1 MTKYADLLARR
12 RKEFANRF
20 DSSKLFER
28 WIPAYNSGERIRV
41 MFPGGETKTGTVGV
55 TYGWVPVFLLIRN
68 SRSVGSSDVLDANV
82 VFSSSKVGYEVR
94 P

>member
-1 MTKYADLLARR
+1 MTKYEVMLARR
-12 RKEFANRF
+12 RKEYARHF

-41 MFPGGETKTGTVGV
+41 RFPDGETKTGTVGV
-55 TYGWVPVFLLIRN
+55 TFGWIPRFLLVRN
-68 SRSVGSSDVLDANV
+68 SRSLGSSDVLDGNV
-82 VFSSSKVGYEVR
+82 VFSSSKVGREVI